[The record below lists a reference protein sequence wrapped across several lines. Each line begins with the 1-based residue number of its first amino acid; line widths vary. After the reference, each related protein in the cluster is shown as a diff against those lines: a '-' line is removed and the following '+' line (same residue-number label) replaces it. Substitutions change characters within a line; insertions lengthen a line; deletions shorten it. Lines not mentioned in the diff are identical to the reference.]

1 MGGLWQLAKVWSHIF
16 HWSQHIQ
23 KLVVK
28 SFVVWNYLN
37 SNPGKYHPKRFFF
50 GIPHE
55 YLIINNANYI

>member
-1 MGGLWQLAKVWSHIF
+1 MGGLWQLASLVPYFCWI
-16 HWSQHIQ
+16 QHIQ
-23 KLVVK
+23 KLVAK

-37 SNPGKYHPKRFFF
+37 SNLGKYHPKCFFF